1 MSSLLSSIT
10 VGNLVLNTK
19 DAAEDQLGELKIESL
34 RALYVAIG
42 GKQDLAKDFGQHH
55 RVAHR
60 RIIRACLVIL
70 DDQKFVVYDAPTKS
84 HYFVHV
90 PEADGDEAGP
100 TVVPAFVERLAPVGQ
115 AEEQREQFRR
125 LAAAT
130 HHHEAAIEAARTR
143 LRDLD
148 IERERLTA
156 LVGSDGTADSP
167 KDMGAVD
174 TVQRPGMGAVDT
186 VQRPGMA
193 QPFRQP
199 VIPPTVSSSAFIQP
213 DGRTF
218 EALVPVT
225 TAQAWANN
233 L

>member
-1 MSSLLSSIT
+1 MLSSIT

-90 PEADGDEAGP
+90 PEADGDEA
-100 TVVPAFVERLAPVGQ
+100 VVPAFVERLAPVGQ

-143 LRDLD
+143 LRALD
-148 IERERLTA
+148 IERARY
-156 LVGSDGTADSP
+156 V
-167 KDMGAVD
+167 
-174 TVQRPGMGAVDT
+174 
-186 VQRPGMA
+186 
-193 QPFRQP
+193 
-199 VIPPTVSSSAFIQP
+199 
-213 DGRTF
+213 
-218 EALVPVT
+218 
-225 TAQAWANN
+225 
-233 L
+233 

>member
-19 DAAEDQLGELKIESL
+19 DAVEDQLGELKIESL

-90 PEADGDEAGP
+90 PEADGDEARP

-130 HHHEAAIEAARTR
+130 HHHEAAIEAARMR

-148 IERERLTA
+148 IELRDLDIERARLTA
-156 LVGSDGTADSP
+156 LVGSGGTADSP
-167 KDMGAVD
+167 KDMSAVG
-174 TVQRPGMGAVDT
+174 TVQRPG
-186 VQRPGMA
+186 
-193 QPFRQP
+193 F
-199 VIPPTVSSSAFIQP
+199 SAP
-213 DGRTF
+213 
-218 EALVPVT
+218 
-225 TAQAWANN
+225 
-233 L
+233 

>member
-1 MSSLLSSIT
+1 MVTRPGPRWFQHSSS
-10 VGNLVLNTK
+10 
-19 DAAEDQLGELKIESL
+19 D
-34 RALYVAIG
+34 
-42 GKQDLAKDFGQHH
+42 
-55 RVAHR
+55 
-60 RIIRACLVIL
+60 
-70 DDQKFVVYDAPTKS
+70 
-84 HYFVHV
+84 
-90 PEADGDEAGP
+90 
-100 TVVPAFVERLAPVGQ
+100 LAPVGQ

-199 VIPPTVSSSAFIQP
+199 VIPPTVSSSVFIQP

-218 EALVPVT
+218 ETRRRFFTLRTHTPT
-225 TAQAWANN
+225 I
-233 L
+233 